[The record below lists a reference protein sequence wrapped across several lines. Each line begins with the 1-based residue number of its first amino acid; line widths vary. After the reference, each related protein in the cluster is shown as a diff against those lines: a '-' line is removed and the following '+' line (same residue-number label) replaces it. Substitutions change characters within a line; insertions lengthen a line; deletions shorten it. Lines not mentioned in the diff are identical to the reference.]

1 MVAMVA
7 MGHLGVVAIPLAT
20 APAGVPQAG
29 GHRGGA
35 PLGHALGA
43 LEGAAEDLVHHLVS
57 PLTGISR
64 RKEGGGGQIGTYK
77 NRGGQEFS
85 ET

>member
-1 MVAMVA
+1 MA

-20 APAGVPQAG
+20 APAGVLLAG
-29 GHRGGA
+29 GPRGGA

-43 LEGAAEDLVHHLVS
+43 LEGAVEDLVHHLVS

-64 RKEGGGGQIGTYK
+64 K
-77 NRGGQEFS
+77 
-85 ET
+85 